1 MELNFLNKMSDP
13 ASEYDS
19 GIELV
24 IRSYKRLEKSNPHH
38 ELLRFISI
46 KDDGKSFIIN
56 PNTREE
62 LLSKF
67 GYNDKEMLLPWASID
82 YKYSLKMNK
91 ESRRI
96 ENKTA

>member
-1 MELNFLNKMSDP
+1 MNKMSDP

-19 GIELV
+19 GIRLV
-24 IRSYKRLEKSNPHH
+24 IRSYNRLEKLNSHH
-38 ELLRFISI
+38 ELLRFISV
-46 KDDGKSFIIN
+46 KDDRGGFIID
-56 PNTREE
+56 PNTRED

-67 GYNDKEMLLPWASID
+67 GYNEKGMLLPWASID
-82 YKYSLKMNK
+82 YKYSLAMDK